1 MSFPD
6 DNQMNRSFTLGQ
18 LLAHGPLPLPD
29 ALRSAGML
37 AEAIRQIHD
46 SGRTCGALLPSNI
59 AITDTGLELI
69 DEPDQPAAITPYTA
83 PEVLQGHTPDSRS
96 DIFAFGAIVYE
107 MITGRPAFAGDNAD
121 ALAVSLTISGPPP
134 TGTPAIDHL
143 VSNCIAKDPAVRC
156 QRMQKVILELKVLTF
171 APHAEAATRQ
181 QTVTAAL
188 RAETHQ
194 LEARVAALL
203 DTHEKAISDVQQS
216 SGDAISALRGRLSKV
231 EAELGPVQ
239 ARATLVEELCHR
251 IMGHVEQVQQNI
263 EAIDERVTGLK
274 DGIDALS
281 EGATVLR
288 EYLGTRMHEFE
299 QTLKSQRTAL
309 ASIVASQEQTDDV
322 VEGVV
327 GAMELLHTIVFDR
340 AEGMRRVEPNG
351 IVRSGVDCQV
361 GQASLRPWICQLAT
375 VRSRDRSES
384 AVLTEVELLPDPV
397 QSHPV
402 GMIAGRLT
410 DSLDRLEVRLAAQGK
425 GLVVH
430 GKKELRACVLRH
442 LPGLLGVAVGAD
454 PRVVRA
460 HRHDGK
466 IEGPRRL

>member
-1 MSFPD
+1 MSSPD

-29 ALRSAGML
+29 ALRSAMML
-37 AEAIRQIHD
+37 AEALRQIHD

-59 AITDTGLELI
+59 AITNTGLELI
-69 DEPDQPAAITPYTA
+69 DERGQAPDITPYTA
-83 PEVLQGHTPDSRS
+83 PELLQGHTPDSRS

-107 MITGRPAFAGDNAD
+107 MIVGRPAFAGDNAD
-121 ALAVSLTISGPPP
+121 ALALSLTISSPPI

-188 RAETHQ
+188 REETHQ

-216 SGDAISALRGRLSKV
+216 SGDAISQLRGRLSNM
-231 EAELGPVQ
+231 EAELAPVR
-239 ARATLVEELCHR
+239 ARTTLVEELCHR
-251 IMGHVEQVQQNI
+251 IMNHVEQVQQNI
-263 EAIDERVTGLK
+263 EAIDERVSGLK
-274 DGIDALS
+274 DGMDALS

-288 EYLGTRMHEFE
+288 EYLGARMHDFE

-340 AEGMRRVEPNG
+340 SQEIVESNHLESTDRRAADLELMG
-351 IVRSGVDCQV
+351 
-361 GQASLRPWICQLAT
+361 
-375 VRSRDRSES
+375 
-384 AVLTEVELLPDPV
+384 AV
-397 QSHPV
+397 
-402 GMIAGRLT
+402 
-410 DSLDRLEVRLAAQGK
+410 
-425 GLVVH
+425 
-430 GKKELRACVLRH
+430 
-442 LPGLLGVAVGAD
+442 
-454 PRVVRA
+454 
-460 HRHDGK
+460 
-466 IEGPRRL
+466 

>member
-6 DNQMNRSFTLGQ
+6 DNQINRFFTLSQ
-18 LLAHGPLPLPD
+18 LLAQGPLPLPD
-29 ALRSAGML
+29 AVRSAMML

-59 AITDTGLELI
+59 AITGNGLELI
-69 DEPDQPAAITPYTA
+69 NEPGQPAAITPYTA

-107 MITGRPAFAGDNAD
+107 MIMGRPAFAGDNAD
-121 ALAVSLTISGPPP
+121 ALAVSLTISAPPP

-143 VSNCIAKDPAVRC
+143 VTNCIAKDPTVRC
-156 QRMQKVILELKVLTF
+156 PRMQKVILELKVIAF

-216 SGDAISALRGRLSKV
+216 SGDAISALRSRLSKV

-239 ARATLVEELCHR
+239 ARAALVEDLCHR

-288 EYLGTRMHEFE
+288 EYMGARMHEFE
-299 QTLKSQRTAL
+299 QILKSQRTTL

-327 GAMELLHTIVFDR
+327 GAMELLHSIVFDR
-340 AEGMRRVEPNG
+340 AEGIGELSHPE
-351 IVRSGVDCQV
+351 SSDW
-361 GQASLRPWICQLAT
+361 RPAEL
-375 VRSRDRSES
+375 ELMS
-384 AVLTEVELLPDPV
+384 AV
-397 QSHPV
+397 
-402 GMIAGRLT
+402 
-410 DSLDRLEVRLAAQGK
+410 
-425 GLVVH
+425 
-430 GKKELRACVLRH
+430 
-442 LPGLLGVAVGAD
+442 
-454 PRVVRA
+454 
-460 HRHDGK
+460 
-466 IEGPRRL
+466 

>member
-6 DNQMNRSFTLGQ
+6 DNQINRSFTLGQ
-18 LLAHGPLPLPD
+18 LLAQGPLPLPD
-29 ALRSAGML
+29 ALRSAMML

-59 AITDTGLELI
+59 AITASGLELI
-69 DEPDQPAAITPYTA
+69 DEPGQPAAITPYTA

-107 MITGRPAFAGDNAD
+107 MIMGRPAFAGDNAD
-121 ALAVSLTISGPPP
+121 ALAVSLTISGPPI

-143 VSNCIAKDPAVRC
+143 VSNCLAKDPSVRC

-231 EAELGPVQ
+231 ESELGPVQ
-239 ARATLVEELCHR
+239 ARAALVEELCHR

-299 QTLKSQRTAL
+299 QTLKSQRSAL

-327 GAMELLHTIVFDR
+327 GAMELLHSIVFDR
-340 AEGMRRVEPNG
+340 TEGIGESSQAESSDRRPAE
-351 IVRSGVDCQV
+351 
-361 GQASLRPWICQLAT
+361 LELM
-375 VRSRDRSES
+375 S
-384 AVLTEVELLPDPV
+384 A
-397 QSHPV
+397 
-402 GMIAGRLT
+402 I
-410 DSLDRLEVRLAAQGK
+410 
-425 GLVVH
+425 
-430 GKKELRACVLRH
+430 
-442 LPGLLGVAVGAD
+442 
-454 PRVVRA
+454 
-460 HRHDGK
+460 
-466 IEGPRRL
+466 

>member
-1 MSFPD
+1 
-6 DNQMNRSFTLGQ
+6 
-18 LLAHGPLPLPD
+18 
-29 ALRSAGML
+29 ML

-59 AITDTGLELI
+59 AITGTGLELI
-69 DEPDQPAAITPYTA
+69 DEPGLSAAITPYTA
-83 PEVLQGHTPDSRS
+83 PEVLQGHIPDSRS

-107 MITGRPAFAGDNAD
+107 LIAGRPAFAGDNAD
-121 ALAVSLTISGPPP
+121 ALKVSLTISTPPP

-216 SGDAISALRGRLSKV
+216 SGDAISQLRGRLSHV
-231 EAELGPVQ
+231 EAELVPVQ
-239 ARATLVEELCHR
+239 ARANLVEELCQR
-251 IMGHVEQVQQNI
+251 IMEHVEQVQQNI
-263 EAIDERVTGLK
+263 EAIDARVTGLK
-274 DGIDALS
+274 DGMDALS

-288 EYLGTRMHEFE
+288 EYLGARMHEFE
-299 QTLKSQRTAL
+299 QSLKSQRTTL

-340 AEGMRRVEPNG
+340 SEGMVESKPLE
-351 IVRSGVDCQV
+351 S
-361 GQASLRPWICQLAT
+361 P
-375 VRSRDRSES
+375 DRH
-384 AVLTEVELLPDPV
+384 VTDLELM
-397 QSHPV
+397 ST
-402 GMIAGRLT
+402 M
-410 DSLDRLEVRLAAQGK
+410 
-425 GLVVH
+425 
-430 GKKELRACVLRH
+430 
-442 LPGLLGVAVGAD
+442 
-454 PRVVRA
+454 
-460 HRHDGK
+460 
-466 IEGPRRL
+466 